1 MPTAGWAAACEKD
14 QWDMERTKRDY
25 LFRYADEM
33 GGVIRSTFMQCPE
46 DAVAVERAR
55 SIMQDRYASL
65 EVFDGERVVHTECNS
80 GAA

>member
-1 MPTAGWAAACEKD
+1 
-14 QWDMERTKRDY
+14 MEQTKRDY
-25 LFRYADEM
+25 LFRYADER

-46 DAVAVERAR
+46 DAIAVERAR

-65 EVFDGERVVHTECNS
+65 EVFDGERVVHTECKA

>member
-1 MPTAGWAAACEKD
+1 
-14 QWDMERTKRDY
+14 MERTKRDY

-65 EVFDGERVVHTECNS
+65 EVFDGERVVHTECKS

>member
-1 MPTAGWAAACEKD
+1 
-14 QWDMERTKRDY
+14 MEQTKRDY

-33 GGVIRSTFMQCPE
+33 GGVIRSTFMQCPA
-46 DAVAVERAR
+46 DTVAVEQAR

-65 EVFDGERVVHTECNS
+65 EIFDGERVVHTECKS

>member
-1 MPTAGWAAACEKD
+1 
-14 QWDMERTKRDY
+14 
-25 LFRYADEM
+25 M
-33 GGVIRSTFMQCPE
+33 GGIIRSTFMQCPE

-65 EVFDGERVVHTECNS
+65 EVFDGERVVHTECKA

>member
-1 MPTAGWAAACEKD
+1 
-14 QWDMERTKRDY
+14 MEQAKRDY

-33 GGVIRSTFMQCPE
+33 GGVIRFTFMQCPE
-46 DAVAVERAR
+46 DTVAVERAR

-65 EVFDGERVVHTECNS
+65 AVFDGERVVHTECKA